1 MKLRKPIFVLGALA
15 LLLAT
20 SASAQS
26 PYNWTSTSDG
36 SWNEDANWSGTGV
49 PGSLATDN
57 AIFNTASTVSTIT
70 LDGSRVLNSVS
81 FGSANP
87 SWTINPG
94 TPSTSA
100 LSVAHGAVNF
110 TVTNTTVNVNAA
122 LNAGLS
128 VGTNEL
134 RTGGTG
140 GTVNFTGDLGSRT
153 ILGSNTTVGTTGMI
167 YNLNAANIAK
177 SRLIVG
183 FPNGTGGVNSV
194 TGTTLNVN
202 ASQTSTNE
210 LRAGGGNN
218 DTNAGVIVIRNAATW
233 TQGGDS
239 VLLGFSAGGGGGPS
253 HGRLEVGVVG
263 DSTGNLTIGNSANLI
278 VADRAGTGILNIN
291 NGTVTVSQSPTD
303 DTRSIT
309 LAGQAPNS
317 PNPGATGTL
326 NLNAGGTLVTAR
338 NFITSANGTGT
349 FNFNGG
355 LLQINRATGNVTT
368 DLFSGT
374 GITVNVQN
382 GGARIDTQA
391 HSTVINRDIV
401 GVGNGGLEKLGA
413 GTLTLN
419 GANTFTGTTKVTGG
433 TLALGS
439 AGSIANSSTIIVG
452 ASTTLDVSAVTGG
465 FSLGASQTLAGPG
478 TVTGAMA
485 VHGTLSPGNS
495 PGTLTTGSQTWF
507 NGGDFN
513 LQIHDATGVAG
524 TGFDTI
530 AINGTLDLTNL
541 SNLGFAINLWSL
553 SASSPDLNGEAL
565 NFDNALAQSWTILT
579 TSGGIT
585 GFDADDFAIN
595 TAANNGTTGFSN
607 SLAGGSFALVQ
618 SGNNLQLNFAPV
630 PEPRAALLGSLG
642 MIALLRRRR

>member
-1 MKLRKPIFVLGALA
+1 MKPRIPTLVLGSLA

-20 SASAQS
+20 SASAQTTYHWTS
-26 PYNWTSTSDG
+26 SSDDSWGDAANWTDNG
-36 SWNEDANWSGTGV
+36 I
-49 PGSLATDN
+49 PGDN
-57 AIFNTASTVSTIT
+57 AGDNAVFNTASSVSTIT

-94 TPSTSA
+94 DPTSSA
-100 LSVAHGAVNF
+100 LTVGTGTGKF
-110 TVTNTTVNVNAA
+110 TVTDTIVNFNAA
-122 LNAGLS
+122 LNAGAASANLVLS
-128 VGTNEL
+128 GD
-134 RTGGTG
+134 G
-140 GTVNFTGDLGSRT
+140 GTVNFTGALGSYT
-153 ILGSNTTVGTTGMI
+153 HLGSSATVGTTGMI
-167 YNLNAANIAK
+167 YNLNFADIVK
-177 SRLIVG
+177 SRLYVG
-183 FPNGTGGVNSV
+183 FNNLVTEVPVNGTA
-194 TGTTLNVN
+194 GTTVNVN
-202 ASQTSTNE
+202 ASQTSSSDAIT
-210 LRAGGGNN
+210 AGG
-218 DTNAGVIVIRNAATW
+218 TNTSTAGVLVIRNGATW
-233 TQGGDS
+233 TQNGGS
-239 VLLGFSAGGGGGPS
+239 IAIGYSNSSGTVGRS
-253 HGRLEVGVVG
+253 HGRVDVGVVG
-263 DSTGNLTIGNSANLI
+263 DSSGNLTIGGGGALTVGN
-278 VADRAGTGILNIN
+278 RAGTGILNIN
-291 NGTVTVSQSPTD
+291 NGTVTANVYSSN
-303 DTRSIT
+303 DTGLIT
-309 LAGQAPNS
+309 LASSAGTNGV
-317 PNPGATGTL
+317 NGATGTL
-326 NLNAGGTLVTAR
+326 NLNAGGTLITAR
-338 NFITSANGTGT
+338 NFVTSGSGSGA
-349 FNFNGG
+349 FNFDGG
-355 LLQINRATGNVTT
+355 LLRINRATGNVTT
-368 DLFSGT
+368 DLFGT
-374 GITVNVQN
+374 GITVNVLN

-401 GVGNGGLEKLGA
+401 GTGNGGLEKLGV

-452 ASTTLDVSAVTGG
+452 TSATLDVSAVTGG

-495 PGTLTTGSQTWF
+495 PGTLSTGSQTWF

-513 LQIHDATGVAG
+513 MQVHDATGIAG

-530 AINGTLDLTNL
+530 AIDGALDLTNL

-553 SASSPDLNGEAL
+553 SATGPDVSGNAL

-585 GFDADDFAIN
+585 GFDAGDFAIN
-595 TAANNGTTGFSN
+595 TSANNGTTGFSN